1 MLYIFCYINWVL
13 QLKGDF
19 GKRIVNSSGG
29 SSLASKLLPAW
40 CGSGPAAARALRCF
54 WSARQATA
62 LESVS
67 SLCFIMVMVGGVFE
81 VVNMLFVSDI
91 LDRAAHAVAR
101 DASLQEQ
108 AAETEEQLLQ
118 RAVAAIRADLG
129 DRLNPELLRIEIDVY
144 DNPSTM
150 LRGELS
156 AGENAGL
163 GGDAGD
169 MVVVRLGFRPQTP
182 FGWMQQALQSDDFTF
197 RALAVARNERAV
209 GLPQPEVELAVIQ

>member
-1 MLYIFCYINWVL
+1 M
-13 QLKGDF
+13 KSDF
-19 GKRIVNSSGG
+19 GKRIVNRFDR
-29 SSLASKLLPAW
+29 SSLASKLLPARVR
-40 CGSGPAAARALRCF
+40 SGRAAAKALRSF

-62 LESVS
+62 LESVC

-108 AAETEEQLLQ
+108 ASETEEQLLQ

-129 DRLNPELLRIEIDVY
+129 DRLNPELLRIEIDIY

-150 LRGELS
+150 LRDEAS

-169 MVVVRLGFRPQTP
+169 MVVVRLGLRPQTP